1 MLYRSRYAKYYQR
14 SGDVSVFHALTMEVL
29 FGSKDL
35 LDILLAFPTAE
46 GGPPTASLPEGSEET
61 VSLLREKKILLGDPV
76 EDETLLSEF
85 RTRARSLHRGQ
96 IQLMYLLTHADCNLR
111 CTYCFVGQ
119 SCNSAQSRMSCETAR
134 KAVQYFFR
142 HSQKIRER
150 RIIFYGGEPLLNP
163 EALLAAADEAISLSE
178 KVHGKIDLTLIT
190 NGLLLTKSLAQELLQ
205 RQIKVSVSI
214 DGPEEVHDAYRK
226 TRGGGPT
233 YKEALRAL
241 RTLQELG
248 GKPSVSCTI
257 TPVSLER
264 WDEVVNLII
273 DELKVQG
280 LGFNILIPGSCAEA
294 APHYVDALQP
304 TTAILHAF
312 ERFRELGIYED
323 RMGRRVKP
331 FISRSFHFKDC
342 LGVGGQI
349 AVAPDGSIGPC
360 QGLLGE
366 REYFPLNLSDDDL
379 DDPFKNSLFSEWVE
393 RCPLNFDECLE
404 CPAISICGGGCPLA
418 ALREE
423 GTIWK
428 IDRRICS
435 QVKPI
440 HEWLM
445 WDLFANAKEDIVQ

>member
-1 MLYRSRYAKYYQR
+1 MMYRSRFAKFYQR
-14 SGDVSVFHALTMEVL
+14 NGDVSVFHALLMDVL
-29 FGSKDL
+29 FGSQDL
-35 LDILLAFPTAE
+35 LDVLLAFPTTD
-46 GGPPTASLPEGSEET
+46 GLPPTHDLPEGSEEA
-61 VSLLREKKILLGDPV
+61 VNLLREKKILLEDPTQ
-76 EDETLLSEF
+76 DESLLSQF
-85 RTRARSLHRGQ
+85 RARARSLHGGQ
-96 IQLMYLLTHADCNLR
+96 LQLMYLITHADCNLR

-119 SCNSAQSRMSCETAR
+119 SCLPAQSRMSCQTAR
-134 KAVQYFFR
+134 EAVRYFFQ
-142 HSQKIRER
+142 HSKKIRER

-178 KVHGKIDLTLIT
+178 KVSAKVDMTLIT
-190 NGLLLTKSLAQELLQ
+190 NGLLLTKPLARDLLE
-205 RQIKVSVSI
+205 REIKVSVSI

-257 TPVSLER
+257 TPVSLGR
-264 WDEVVNLII
+264 WDEVVNLIV
-273 DELKVQG
+273 DELKVEG
-280 LGFNILIPGSCAEA
+280 LGFNILVPTSCPEA
-294 APHYVDALQP
+294 APHYVDAIEP
-304 TTAILHAF
+304 TRAILQAF

-366 REYFPLNLSDDDL
+366 PKYFPLNLSDGDL
-379 DDPFKNSLFSEWVE
+379 GDPFNNSLFSEWVE
-393 RCPLNFDECLE
+393 RHPLNFDECLE

-428 IDRRICS
+428 IDRRICD

-440 HEWLM
+440 HEWLI
-445 WDLFANAKEDIVQ
+445 WDLFANTINQSD